1 MDPIIDIR
9 NRGARSWP
17 PVVKVHPIDPYPR
30 NRVEIVRGFVGK
42 KVTVSTRDFHY
53 AVGRLVALHE
63 AGDLERRDLH
73 DDRVAQEDM
82 LVLAV
87 KDQEVRLARTNLVSI
102 QEADPALAEYVK

>member
-9 NRGARSWP
+9 NRGARSCP

-63 AGDLERRDLH
+63 GGGLH
-73 DDRVAQEDM
+73 DDRSGQEDT
-82 LVLAV
+82 LVLVV